1 LDATV
6 AAFSASAAI
15 WYFDPETASASDVSL
30 DDLQSSLEA
39 TLEFTPHLAGQLQWT
54 DYDPRRG
61 HNHRYRRLEV
71 AYGGDQDPGVEFVIA
86 ESSLRFSEVLPSFE
100 HQRENRGAS
109 WDCSAQPTNNLLS
122 STPLALSSSK
132 TSEGCPCQTLQITT
146 FQDGGVAVGVAF
158 SHPIADATTLAH
170 FVQGWAS
177 VNRAMKLGAP
187 IPEIT
192 SIFNPQQLDSFAAGD
207 IDAESADESITIT
220 ARALPL
226 HRYDQG
232 LPESSKDLQPPLAN
246 LSPSTPLPRTW
257 DQTKPISRRVLHFSQ
272 SDVDRLWLYASKAT
286 SVVYFPEL
294 TISRHDALVAH
305 VWMLINRARKLDHDS
320 TPVYLD
326 YSFGFRSRIRPRLPS
341 AFYGSPLMNAA
352 VESRGEILCKPDALP
367 MIARTVRNTMAKF
380 NESTV
385 PLLLHDAA
393 FEASPQR
400 LWQAYLGK
408 HHVLLT
414 TWVHTKAHQ
423 IDLLGT
429 GRTPSYVEA
438 IMPKVDGLVQI
449 MEACPQRHLLSDS
462 RSQESWYA
470 HGANVMINI
479 TEEAMERMLVDP
491 LLMGPDETP

>member
-54 DYDPRRG
+54 DYDPGRG
-61 HNHRYRRLEV
+61 HTHRYRRLEV
-71 AYGGDQDPGVEFVIA
+71 SYGGDQDPGVEFVIA
-86 ESSLRFSEVLPSFE
+86 KSSLRFSEVLPSFE
-100 HQRENRGAS
+100 HQRANHGAS
-109 WDCSAQPTNNLLS
+109 WDCSAQPTNGLLS

-132 TSEGCPCQTLQITT
+132 ASEGLPCLTIQITT
-146 FQDGGVAVGVAF
+146 FQDGGMAVGVAF

-192 SIFNPQQLDSFAAGD
+192 SVFNPQQLDSFAAGD
-207 IDAESADESITIT
+207 IDAESADESITT
-220 ARALPL
+220 AARVLPL

-232 LPESSKDLQPPLAN
+232 VPESSKDLQPPLAKF
-246 LSPSTPLPRTW
+246 SPSTPLPRTW
-257 DQTKPISRRVLHFSQ
+257 DQITPISRRMLHFSQ
-272 SDVDRLWLYASKAT
+272 PDIDRLWSYASRAT
-286 SVVYFPEL
+286 SSGSSPEL
-294 TISRHDALVAH
+294 AISRHDALVAH
-305 VWMLINRARKLDHDS
+305 VWILINRARNLDHDS

-326 YSFGFRSRIRPRLPS
+326 YSFGFRSRVRPPLPS

-352 VESRGEILCKPDALP
+352 VECRGEVLCKPDALP
-367 MIARTVRNTMAKF
+367 IVARTVRSTMAKF

-414 TWVHTKAHQ
+414 TWVHTKTHH
-423 IDLLGT
+423 IDLLHT
-429 GRTPSYVEA
+429 GRAPDHVEA

-449 MEACPQRHLLSDS
+449 MEACPQRHLLSGDKL
-462 RSQESWYA
+462 RDGWYA

-479 TEEAMERMLVDP
+479 TEEAMERLMVDP
-491 LLMGPDETP
+491 LLMGPGET